1 MSKCVICGADLPFD
15 MTQLSFATKDKGVES
30 ACMSHEFSKELKC
43 YIERNGGIIP
53 IVEALKKKS
62 Q

>member
-1 MSKCVICGADLPFD
+1 MSKCVLCGAELP
-15 MTQLSFATKDKGVES
+15 MNITQITFATKNKGVES

-53 IVEALKKKS
+53 IVEALKKKP